1 MTKIQNIYVSGAIG
15 AANPIS
21 NSVITD
27 SANKKVKGIAFKK
40 YAGATNLEVR
50 VSDSGKSDLIDF
62 TPIEMLSVDAGIPAD
77 KRFFPIEI
85 PAAGKQIYVYVRE
98 VSALGVPVNTL
109 TVATSIVATL
119 ILE

>member
-1 MTKIQNIYVSGAIG
+1 MTRLQNIYLSGAIG
-15 AANPIS
+15 APNPVL
-21 NSVITD
+21 NSVVTD

-40 YAGATNLEVR
+40 YAGATNLEIK

-62 TPIEMLSVDAGIPAD
+62 TPIEMLSVDPGIPAD

-85 PAAGKQIYVYVRE
+85 PAAGKQIFVYVRE
-98 VSALGVPVNTL
+98 VNAQGQPVATL
-109 TVATSIVATL
+109 TAVTSVVATL